1 MHENYMIAFIL
12 KWADKHIH
20 KSENDSETSLIALS
34 HVLRTSFSLVYNT
47 EFFFLLKILFG

>member
-1 MHENYMIAFIL
+1 MFAFIL

-20 KSENDSETSLIALS
+20 KSENDSETSSIALS

-47 EFFFLLKILFG
+47 EFDFFAKNLI